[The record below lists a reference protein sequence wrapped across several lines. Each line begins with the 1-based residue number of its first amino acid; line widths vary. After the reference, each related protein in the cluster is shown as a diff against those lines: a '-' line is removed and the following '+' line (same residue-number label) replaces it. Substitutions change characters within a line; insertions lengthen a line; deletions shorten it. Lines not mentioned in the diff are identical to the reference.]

1 MSDAFNGIEYEIQL
15 TSLALQMLA
24 AIKDRREQ
32 EKLAERID

>member
-1 MSDAFNGIEYEIQL
+1 MSDASDGIEYEIQL

-24 AIKDRREQ
+24 AVKDRREQ